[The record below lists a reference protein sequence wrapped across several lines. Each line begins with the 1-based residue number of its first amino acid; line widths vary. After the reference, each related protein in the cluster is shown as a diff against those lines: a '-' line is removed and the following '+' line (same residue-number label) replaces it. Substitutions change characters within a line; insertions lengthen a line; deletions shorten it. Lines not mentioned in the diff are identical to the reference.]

1 MKPILLYTMPRSRGT
16 AGLYCCKLLN
26 KLNEPFMRKLS
37 NEFDN
42 SSWDLL
48 VEKMSSID
56 TCTKIHGSNMEFYKP
71 GNKWYNEV
79 LNLRSHEIFVIER
92 KDRLN
97 MLLSDVL
104 AKQYGYSSF
113 HEKKQKNNITATATD
128 IYCAKIN
135 VLLYLKYFPHYG
147 KVITYETL
155 PDSHFDLKTELKNH
169 IDQQSHLKYHYI
181 TNLEWCKNELQTKV
195 LDFYKK
201 EWDDKILS
209 LDPNWNF

>member
-16 AGLYCCKLLN
+16 AGLYRCKTYE

-37 NEFDN
+37 NKFDN

-48 VEKMSSID
+48 VEKMNSID

-97 MLLSDVL
+97 MLLSDIL
-104 AKQYGYSSF
+104 AKQYGYTSLY
-113 HEKKQKNNITATATD
+113 ENEQKTYFTATD
-128 IYCAKIN
+128 NDIHRSKMN
-135 VLLYLKYFPHYG
+135 VLLHLKYFPYYG
-147 KVITYETL
+147 KIITYETL
-155 PDSHFDLKTELKNH
+155 PDNHFDLNTELKNH

-195 LDFYKK
+195 LDFYKS

-209 LDPNWNF
+209 LDSNWNF

>member
-16 AGLYCCKLLN
+16 AGLYRCKLLN

-48 VEKMSSID
+48 VEKMNSND
-56 TCTKIHGSNMEFYKP
+56 TCTKIHGYHMEFYTP
-71 GNKWYNEV
+71 GKEWYNQV
-79 LNLRSHEIFVIER
+79 INSHSHNIFVVER
-92 KDRLN
+92 KDRMN

-104 AKQYGYSSF
+104 AREYGYSYSN
-113 HEKKQKNNITATATD
+113 EKENKNNMKVTPNI
-128 IYCAKIN
+128 IN
-135 VLLYLKYFPHYG
+135 QIKGSVALYLKYFPCHG

-155 PDSHFDLKTELKNH
+155 PDSYFDLTTEIGNH
-169 IDQQSHLKYHYI
+169 KDQQSYLKHHYI
-181 TNLEWCKNELQTKV
+181 TNLEQCKNELQNI

-209 LDPNWNF
+209 LDPNWKF